1 MPVFVVIPVYNELP
15 EVLSTVIDQF
25 STDYF
30 LVVVDDGSTIPF
42 EVTHKNAV
50 LLRQP
55 INKGQGA
62 AIRIGIDYALKHH
75 ATHIA
80 TFDAD
85 GQHRLADLQKMEAS
99 MEAKNC
105 DVIIGSRFNA
115 STVGMPLMKKL
126 VLKGGVFL
134 QNTVFGVRLTDA
146 HNGLRLFNKHAA
158 EKIKITENR
167 MAHASDIIYQIKLHK
182 LAYCEIP
189 IKVEYTAYAIKKGQ
203 SIFNSVAIL
212 YLIFKIRFR
221 SKKDQV

>member
-15 EVLSTVIDQF
+15 EVLYAVLDKF
-25 STDYF
+25 PTDYF
-30 LVVVDDGSTIPF
+30 LVVVDDGSTLPF
-42 EVTHKNAV
+42 EVTHENAV
-50 LLRQP
+50 LLRHP

-62 AIRIGIDYALKHH
+62 AIRIGIDYALKNN

-85 GQHRLADLQKMEAS
+85 GQHRFSDLQKMEAT
-99 MEAKNC
+99 MLAKNC
-105 DVIIGSRFNA
+105 DVVIGSRFNA
-115 STVGMPLMKKL
+115 STVGIPFIKKL
-126 VLKGGVFL
+126 VLKGGVLL

-167 MAHASDIIYQIKLHK
+167 MAHASDIIYQIKLHN

-189 IKVEYTAYAIKKGQ
+189 IKVEYSAYAIKKGQ

-221 SKKDQV
+221 KKLV